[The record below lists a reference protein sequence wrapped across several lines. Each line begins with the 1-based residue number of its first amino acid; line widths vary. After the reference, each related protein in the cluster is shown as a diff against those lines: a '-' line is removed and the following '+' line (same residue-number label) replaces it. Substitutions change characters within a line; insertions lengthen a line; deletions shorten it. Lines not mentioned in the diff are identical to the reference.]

1 MAEHPKRLVDTF
13 TTHVMAD
20 FKHYL
25 EEYGHNDLV
34 EEFITYLI
42 DFNIIDP
49 LTIKRYAILKDYD
62 LLLATGEHK
71 KTAVLKKISR
81 KYNLSE
87 RSLWDV
93 IGSKSTRE
101 RFFRNLEG

>member
-20 FKHYL
+20 FKQYFA
-25 EEYGHNDLV
+25 EYGDNDLV

-42 DFNIIDP
+42 DFNIIDAQ
-49 LTIKRYAILKDYD
+49 TIKRYAILKDYD
-62 LLLATGEHK
+62 LLFATGEYK
-71 KTAVLKKISR
+71 KTTILKRISK

-93 IGSKSTRE
+93 IGSKSNKE